1 MNLKTQREAYLEK
14 GRLRVEAVG
23 GSGVVTS
30 PEPDQE
36 PRDCEMAARFERKT
50 NGKRVE
56 LQRN

>member
-1 MNLKTQREAYLEK
+1 
-14 GRLRVEAVG
+14 VEAAG

-50 NGKRVE
+50 DGKRVE

>member
-1 MNLKTQREAYLEK
+1 
-14 GRLRVEAVG
+14 VEAVG

-36 PRDCEMAARFERKT
+36 PRGCEMAARFERKT